1 MEKIDRDKWKQF
13 KAEVKDKLN
22 KEQYKL
28 LMQLHSKY
36 YNHKYVD
43 LCSCNPARLV
53 QWIADI
59 DKIYD

>member
-1 MEKIDRDKWKQF
+1 MEKIDRYNWKQF

-28 LMQLHSKY
+28 LCELHAKY
-36 YNHKYVD
+36 YKHKYREP
-43 LCSCNPARLV
+43 CSCNPKRLI

>member
-1 MEKIDRDKWKQF
+1 MEKIDRDNWKQF

-36 YNHKYVD
+36 YNHKYVE